1 MNLKKLISL
10 ILTLLAVASFSVV
23 AGNVTPSAARE
34 IANGFLKSHCKSFP
48 GSFNAHAM
56 SDLVLAYAEPSDKVP
71 QAKCYYIFNI
81 KGGGFVIVS
90 GEDHATPVLGYSDK
104 GYIDILNL
112 PEPLKCLLGDYKADI
127 EYLLTHD
134 IKTPKSFNQS
144 IQEPSIVVA
153 PMTKATWGQYEPYYN
168 LCPMLNGKHSKVG
181 CSAIALAQT
190 LYFWQFPTSCDSLP
204 SYFSIRLNDT
214 VPALPPTV
222 FNYDLIL
229 PSYAEWDMQTHSA
242 IQGVYT
248 EEQVY
253 EVAKLC
259 RYCGQMLKMNYSPT
273 GSGSTVKRIDVF
285 KNLGYNSRV
294 STIYRQNYND
304 SEWVELIKV
313 ELNAGRLVVYGG
325 KVPVSGSPHAF
336 IIDGYDSE
344 DYLHVNWGWY
354 GISDGWFQISAMIA
368 TYLDGTTRHYSASN
382 NFLKAL
388 EPPLFCTIHAE
399 VAADSGLHFL
409 GETLTA
415 QASDVRLSMSYRTLP
430 FMFSLTDA
438 EGNEVAV
445 SESTTL
451 NRLTFENGTDISL
464 AITLPETLP
473 DGTYDLHL
481 NYRTAEGQPL
491 TQALTSQGQL
501 TIYGKFAKYGAPFS
515 IDDVVDAIDML
526 LTGNFVGVQINITDV
541 TMLIDYLLTK

>member
-1 MNLKKLISL
+1 
-10 ILTLLAVASFSVV
+10 
-23 AGNVTPSAARE
+23 
-34 IANGFLKSHCKSFP
+34 
-48 GSFNAHAM
+48 M
-56 SDLVLAYAEPSDKVP
+56 SDLVLAYAGPSDKVP

-104 GYIDILNL
+104 GHIDILNL
-112 PEPLKCLLGDYKADI
+112 PEPLKCILGDYKADI

-242 IQGVYT
+242 IHGVYT

-253 EVAKLC
+253 DVAKLC

-382 NFLKAL
+382 NFLKGL
-388 EPPLFCTIHAE
+388 EPPLFCTIQAE

-451 NRLTFENGTDISL
+451 NRLTFENGTDINL
-464 AITLPETLP
+464 ALTLPETLP

-481 NYRTAEGQPL
+481 NYRTTDGNPL
-491 TQALTSQGQL
+491 TQVVNAQGQL

-541 TMLIDYLLTK
+541 TMLIDYLLTR

>member
-10 ILTLLAVASFSVV
+10 ILTLLAVESFSVV

-34 IANGFLKSHCKSFP
+34 TANGFLKSHYKSFP

-112 PEPLKCLLGDYKADI
+112 PEPLQCILGDYKADI

-134 IKTPKSFNQS
+134 VKIPKSYNLS
-144 IQEPSIVVA
+144 VQESSVVVE
-153 PMTKATWGQYEPYYN
+153 PMVKSTWGQYEPYYN
-168 LCPMLNGKHSKVG
+168 LCPMVNGVHCKVG
-181 CSAIALAQT
+181 CSAIATAQA
-190 LYFWQFPTSCDSLP
+190 LYFWQFPKSSDGVP
-204 SYFSIRLNDT
+204 AYFSSKLNDT
-214 VPALPPTV
+214 VPALPPTI
-222 FNYDLIL
+222 FNYDLML
-229 PSYAEWDMQTHSA
+229 PSYSEWDMQTHSA
-242 IQGVYT
+242 VQGIYT
-248 EEQVY
+248 EEQAQ

-259 RYCGQMLKMNYSPT
+259 RYCGQMLHMDYSPT
-273 GSGSTVKRIDVF
+273 GSNSLVRRIDAL
-285 KNLGYNSRV
+285 KEIGYNSRAK
-294 STIYRQNYND
+294 TLYRQFYND
-304 SEWVELIKV
+304 TEWLGLMKE
-313 ELNAGRLVVYGG
+313 ELNAGRIVVYGG
-325 KVPVSGSPHAF
+325 KDPVKGAGHAF
-336 IIDGYDSE
+336 IFDGYDSE
-344 DYLHVNWGWY
+344 DYLHLNLGWHGISNGWY
-354 GISDGWFQISAMIA
+354 QISAINV
-368 TYLDGTTRHYSASN
+368 TYLDGSARSYSASN
-382 NFLKAL
+382 SL
-388 EPPLFCTIHAE
+388 
-399 VAADSGLHFL
+399 LHFL

-451 NRLTFENGTDISL
+451 NRLTFENGTDINL
-464 AITLPETLP
+464 ALTLPETLP

-481 NYRTAEGQPL
+481 NYRTADGNPL
-491 TQALTSQGQL
+491 TQAVNAQGQL
-501 TIYGKFAKYGAPFS
+501 TVFGKFAKYGAPFS

-526 LTGNFVGVQINITDV
+526 LTGNFVGIEINITDV
-541 TMLIDYLLTK
+541 TMLIDYLLTR

>member
-104 GYIDILNL
+104 GHIDILNL
-112 PEPLKCLLGDYKADI
+112 PEPLKCILGDYKADI

-168 LCPMLNGKHSKVG
+168 QCPMVNGVHCKVG
-181 CSAIALAQT
+181 CSAIATAQA
-190 LYFWQFPTSCDSLP
+190 LYFWQFPKSSDGVP
-204 SYFSIRLNDT
+204 AYFSSKLNDT

-222 FNYDLIL
+222 FNYDLML
-229 PSYAEWDMQTHSA
+229 PSYSEWDMQTHSA

-248 EEQVY
+248 EEQAY

-259 RYCGQMLKMNYSPT
+259 RYCGQMLHMNYSPT
-273 GSGSTVKRIDVF
+273 GSTSLVKRIDAL
-285 KNLGYNSRV
+285 KEIGYNSRAK
-294 STIYRQNYND
+294 TLYRQFYND
-304 SEWVELIKV
+304 TEWVGFMKE
-313 ELNAGRLVVYGG
+313 ELNAGRIVVYGG
-325 KVPVSGSPHAF
+325 KDPVKGTGHAF
-336 IIDGYDSE
+336 IFDGYDSE
-344 DYLHVNWGWY
+344 DYLHLNLGWHGQSNGWY
-354 GISDGWFQISAMIA
+354 QISAINVI
-368 TYLDGTTRHYSASN
+368 YLDGSTRSYSASN
-382 NFLKAL
+382 SFIQGL
-388 EPPLFCTIHAE
+388 EPPLFCTINAE

-451 NRLTFENGTDISL
+451 NRLTFENGTDINL
-464 AITLPETLP
+464 ALTLPETLP

-481 NYRTAEGQPL
+481 NYRTTDGNPL
-491 TQALTSQGQL
+491 TQVVNAQGQL

-541 TMLIDYLLTK
+541 TMLIDYLLTR

>member
-10 ILTLLAVASFSVV
+10 VLTLLTVASTYAV
-23 AGNVTPSAARE
+23 AGNVSVSAARAT
-34 IANGFLKSHCKSFP
+34 ANSFVKSHGMSSP
-48 GSFNAHAM
+48 GSIKAPAM
-56 SDLVLAYAEPSDKVP
+56 SDFVLAYTEPSAKVP
-71 QAKCYYIFNI
+71 NANCYYIFNI
-81 KGGGFVIVS
+81 KGGGFIIVS

-104 GYIDILNL
+104 GHIDILNL
-112 PEPLKCLLGDYKADI
+112 PDPLKCMLDDYKADI

-134 IKTPKSFNQS
+134 IIIPKSYNQS

-153 PMTKATWGQYEPYYN
+153 PMVKSNWGQYEPYYN
-168 LCPMLNGKHSKVG
+168 LCPMLNGEHSKVG

-204 SYFSIRLNDT
+204 AYFSIRLNDT

-242 IQGVYT
+242 VLGVYT
-248 EEQVY
+248 EEQEY

-259 RYCGQMLKMNYSPT
+259 RYSGQMLKMNYSPT

-294 STIYRQNYND
+294 STLYRQSYND
-304 SEWVELIKV
+304 SEWVELIKA

-368 TYLDGTTRHYSASN
+368 TYLDGTTRHYSSSN
-382 NFLKAL
+382 SFLKGL
-388 EPPLFCTIHAE
+388 EPPLFCTINAE
-399 VAADSGLHFL
+399 VAASDGLL
-409 GETLTA
+409 LMGETLTA

-445 SESTTL
+445 SESITL
-451 NRLTFENGTDISL
+451 NRLTFENGTDIRL
-464 AITLPETLP
+464 ALTLPETLP

-481 NYRTAEGQPL
+481 NYCTAEGQPL
-491 TQALTSQGQL
+491 TQAVTAQGQL
-501 TIYGKFAKYGAPFS
+501 TVFGKFAKFGAPFDIS
-515 IDDVVDAIDML
+515 DVVEAIDRIL
-526 LTGNFVGVQINITDV
+526 LGNFGSVQIDISDV
-541 TMLIDYLLTK
+541 TMLIDYLLTH

>member
-104 GYIDILNL
+104 GHIDILNL
-112 PEPLKCLLGDYKADI
+112 PEPLKCILGDYKADI

-181 CSAIALAQT
+181 CSAIATAQA
-190 LYFWQFPTSCDSLP
+190 LYFWQFPKSSDGVP
-204 SYFSIRLNDT
+204 AYFSSKLNDT

-222 FNYDLIL
+222 FNYDLML
-229 PSYAEWDMQTHSA
+229 PSYSEWDMQTHSA

-248 EEQVY
+248 EEQAY

-259 RYCGQMLKMNYSPT
+259 RYCGQMLHMNYSPT
-273 GSGSTVKRIDVF
+273 GSTSLVKRIDAL
-285 KNLGYNSRV
+285 KEIGYNSRAK
-294 STIYRQNYND
+294 TLYRQFYND
-304 SEWVELIKV
+304 TEWLGLMKE
-313 ELNAGRLVVYGG
+313 ELNAGRIVVYGG
-325 KVPVSGSPHAF
+325 KDPVKGTGHAF
-336 IIDGYDSE
+336 IFDGYDSE
-344 DYLHVNWGWY
+344 DYLHLNLGWHGQSNGWY
-354 GISDGWFQISAMIA
+354 QISAINVI
-368 TYLDGTTRHYSASN
+368 YLDGSTRSYSASN
-382 NFLKAL
+382 SFIQGL
-388 EPPLFCTIHAE
+388 EPPLFCTINAE

-451 NRLTFENGTDISL
+451 NRLTFENGTDINL
-464 AITLPETLP
+464 ALTLPETLP

-481 NYRTAEGQPL
+481 NYRTTDGNPL
-491 TQALTSQGQL
+491 TQVVNAQGQL

-541 TMLIDYLLTK
+541 TMLIDYLLTR

>member
-10 ILTLLAVASFSVV
+10 ILTLVAVASTHAV
-23 AGNVTPSAARE
+23 AGNVTVSAARAT
-34 IANGFLKSHCKSFP
+34 ANNFVKSHCMSSP
-48 GSFNAHAM
+48 GSIKAPAM
-56 SDLVLAYAEPSDKVP
+56 SDFVLAYAEPSDKVP
-71 QAKCYYIFNI
+71 SANCYYMFNI
-81 KGGGFVIVS
+81 KGGGFIIVS

-104 GYIDILNL
+104 GHIDIFNL
-112 PEPLKCLLGDYKADI
+112 PEPLKCILGDYKADI

-153 PMTKATWGQYEPYYN
+153 PMTKTNWAQYEPYYN

-190 LYFWQFPTSCDSLP
+190 FYFWQFPTSCDSLP
-204 SYFSIRLNDT
+204 AYFSIRLNDT

-222 FNYDLIL
+222 FNYDIIL

-242 IQGVYT
+242 ILGVYT

-273 GSGSTVKRIDVF
+273 GSGATVKRIDVF
-285 KNLGYNSRV
+285 KAFGYNSRV
-294 STIYRQNYND
+294 STLYRKDYND
-304 SEWVELIKV
+304 SEWVELIKA
-313 ELNAGRLVVYGG
+313 ELNAGRIVVYGG
-325 KVPVSGSPHAF
+325 KVPVAGSAHGF

-368 TYLDGTTRHYSASN
+368 TYLDGTTRHYSSSN
-382 NFLKAL
+382 SFLKNL
-388 EPPLFCTIHAE
+388 EPPLFCTINAE

-415 QASDVRLSMSYRTLP
+415 QARDVRLSMSYRTLP
-430 FMFSLTDA
+430 FMFTLTDA

-464 AITLPETLP
+464 ALTLPETLP
-473 DGTYDLHL
+473 DGEYDLHL
-481 NYRTAEGQPL
+481 NYRTAEGNPL
-491 TQALTSQGQL
+491 TLAVSAQGQL
-501 TIYGKFAKYGAPFS
+501 TVYGKFAKFGGPFS

-526 LTGNFVGVQINITDV
+526 LTGNFVGVEINITDV
-541 TMLIDYLLTK
+541 TMLIDYLLAR

>member
-10 ILTLLAVASFSVV
+10 ILTLLAVASPCAV
-23 AGNVTPSAARE
+23 AGNVTVSAARTT
-34 IANGFLKSHCKSFP
+34 ANSFVKSHCISSP
-48 GSFNAHAM
+48 GSIKAPAM
-56 SDLVLAYAEPSDKVP
+56 SDLVLAYTEPSDKVP
-71 QAKCYYIFNI
+71 ETNCYYIFNI
-81 KGGGFVIVS
+81 KGGGFIIVS

-104 GYIDILNL
+104 GHIDVLNL
-112 PEPLKCLLGDYKADI
+112 PDPLKCILDDYKADI

-134 IKTPKSFNQS
+134 IQSPKSFNQS
-144 IQEPSIVVA
+144 FQEPSVVVA
-153 PMTKATWGQYEPYYN
+153 PMTKSTWGQYEPYYN
-168 LCPMLNGKHSKVG
+168 LCPMLDGKHSKVG
-181 CSAIALAQT
+181 CSAIAVAQT
-190 LYFWQFPTSCDSLP
+190 FYFWQFPTSCDSLP
-204 SYFSIRLNDT
+204 AYFSIRLNDT

-294 STIYRQNYND
+294 STLYRQFYND
-304 SEWVELIKV
+304 SEWVELIKA

-368 TYLDGTTRHYSASN
+368 TYLDGTTRHYSSSN
-382 NFLKAL
+382 NFLKGL
-388 EPPLFCTIHAE
+388 EPPLFCTINAE
-399 VAADSGLHFL
+399 VAADGGLHLL

-430 FMFSLTDA
+430 FMFTLTNA
-438 EGNEVAV
+438 GGNEVAV
-445 SESTTL
+445 SESITL

-464 AITLPETLP
+464 ALTLPATLP

-481 NYRTAEGQPL
+481 NYRTADGNPL
-491 TQALTSQGQL
+491 TQAVNAQGQL
-501 TIYGKFAKYGAPFS
+501 TVLGKFAKFGAPFD
-515 IDDVVDAIDML
+515 ITDVVEAIDRIL
-526 LTGNFVGVQINITDV
+526 LGNFDGVQIHIDDV
-541 TMLIDYLLTK
+541 TMLIDYLLTR